1 MKTIVLEVDDVAA
14 NAYESISPENKEQFI
29 SETSTLLKK
38 LAADARS
45 IKLKKIIEDIK
56 NEGTMDGLSP
66 DHLVELLRTEL

>member
-14 NAYESISPENKEQFI
+14 NAYETLSSENKAQFI
-29 SETSTLLKK
+29 SEATTNLKK
-38 LAADARS
+38 MAADARS

-56 NEGTMDGLSP
+56 NEGNIDGVSP